1 MNAENMQEPTEE
13 ELSDD
18 ALRVRALVA
27 DRKRLGYKGGRKPT
41 THLNELIKAID
52 ALGREPTEDEI
63 RRLAWRFSETYT
75 VVETAVKFRRERT
88 RHGAK
93 RLGSKQQVNCGGG
106 NEV

>member
-52 ALGREPTEDEI
+52 AL
-63 RRLAWRFSETYT
+63 
-75 VVETAVKFRRERT
+75 
-88 RHGAK
+88 
-93 RLGSKQQVNCGGG
+93 
-106 NEV
+106 